1 MPTGNKVTLDRPD
14 VSVAASDVR
23 PRPAADRFMRKLLR
37 VDSTTRTASLER
49 SAHRYLQV
57 SMIISGIRCLITYL
71 LIPIAVPIIGVSGAV
86 SAPIGL
92 LLSAIAVVTG
102 VVSLR
107 KFWRSDNRYRWIYT
121 AFILVVFIVAE
132 FVKVFGASALLSGSS
147 QLRV

>member
-23 PRPAADRFMRKLLR
+23 PRPAADRFMCKLLR

-57 SMIISGIRCLITYL
+57 SMIISGIHCLITYL

-121 AFILVVFIVAE
+121 AFILVVFIVVAITATVDIAE
-132 FVKVFGASALLSGSS
+132 IVSTT
-147 QLRV
+147 

>member
-1 MPTGNKVTLDRPD
+1 MPTPDKATLDRPD
-14 VSVAASDVR
+14 VSETASDAR

-37 VDSTTRTASLER
+37 VESTARTATMER

-71 LIPIAVPIIGVSGAV
+71 LIPIAVPIIGLSRTV

-102 VVSLR
+102 LVSLR
-107 KFWRSDNRYRWIYT
+107 KFWRSDNRYRWMYT
-121 AFILVVFIVAE
+121 AFILVVFIVVAITVAVDISE
-132 FVKVFGASALLSGSS
+132 IVSTS
-147 QLRV
+147 